1 MRGDF
6 KTPKINVGVLNMAE
20 ENICSVKRRGGADV
34 ETYEDRMFEG
44 KTRLI
49 PALPKISLL
58 SLR

>member
-1 MRGDF
+1 
-6 KTPKINVGVLNMAE
+6 MAE

-44 KTRLI
+44 KTSLI
-49 PALPKISLL
+49 QALPKISLL